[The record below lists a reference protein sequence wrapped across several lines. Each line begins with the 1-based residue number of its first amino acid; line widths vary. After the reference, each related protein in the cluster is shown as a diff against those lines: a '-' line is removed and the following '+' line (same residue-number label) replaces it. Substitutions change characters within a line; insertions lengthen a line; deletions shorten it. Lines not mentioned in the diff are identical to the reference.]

1 MDVIVGNNV
10 NDLFVEGLW
19 RLKVSGIKEDSRN
32 GSVIVLPNPAMS
44 VYNYPMERVLFDPD
58 RDCNPF
64 FHLMESLW
72 MLAGRNDVA
81 FLEHYNKRMKEFSDD
96 GTAFNG
102 AYGHRWREH
111 FMNDQLVEAIGMLKH
126 SKTTRRVVIGMWD
139 PGYDLGHPSAD
150 IPCNTHIYFRTL
162 GDRLDMTVC
171 CRSNDLVWGVYGANA
186 VHFSILHEVIARA
199 AGLRQGLM
207 YQLSNNLHIYEHHWH
222 LLDCPVR
229 TFEPYTI
236 KKGLVLPLFEKQED
250 WPLFIEDCETM
261 EIGIYPNYHTPFFQN
276 VVKFAM
282 MAYYAYK
289 KDGYNAALSVTPK
302 MPMCDW
308 RIAMESWLIRRIPKG
323 AHDVPE
329 SK

>member
-1 MDVIVGNNV
+1 MHVITGNNV
-10 NDLFVEGLW
+10 NELFVEGLW
-19 RLKVSGIKEDSRN
+19 RLKVSGQKEESRN
-32 GSVIVLPNPAMS
+32 GNVIVLDAPAMS
-44 VYNYPMERVLFDPD
+44 VYRFPMERVLFDPD

-126 SKTTRRVVIGMWD
+126 SKTTRRVVMGMWD
-139 PGYDLGHPSAD
+139 PGYDLGTPSKD

-171 CRSNDLVWGVYGANA
+171 CRSNDAVWGAYGANA
-186 VHFSILHEVIARA
+186 VHFSILHEFVARA

-207 YQLSNNLHIYEHHWH
+207 YQLSNNFHIYEHHWH
-222 LLDCPVR
+222 MLDVPTR
-229 TFEPYTI
+229 TFEPYCY
-236 KKGLVLPLFEKQED
+236 KEGLVIPLFENQEE
-250 WPLFIEDCETM
+250 WVLFLEDCETM
-261 EIGIYPNYHTPFFQN
+261 DFNSHPVFHTDFFN
-276 VVKFAM
+276 KIVRNCVSAWNW
-282 MAYYAYK
+282 YK
-289 KDGYNAALSVTPK
+289 NGNINAALSTTAL

-329 SK
+329 PK